1 MSETDRVFAGSIPE
15 SYDRYLVPLIF
26 ESSAQEIAQ
35 RVAELSPS
43 AVLETAAGS
52 GVVTRA
58 LTPRLSPDAYVV
70 TDLNQPMLD
79 YAATRQVADSR
90 VSWRKADGQALPFE
104 DAAFD
109 LICCQF
115 GVMYF
120 PDRQSGYREAKRV
133 LKPGDHGVHQYYLT
147 LASIIGDWLSER
159 GRLKTEPIKK
169 TLLTMA
175 NNLRGASAFLGGLE
189 TGIRTDIEI
198 AVSSR
203 VLNLIALD
211 PTIGSMDS
219 AQELL
224 SSFCRDAERIS
235 HVCSVAAADLPSRPD
250 KRGRKAKGWYDSFT
264 ALLLNVAE
272 KAGIRP
278 TLYRDRNADDDTPK
292 GWLLDAAQ
300 QVETFLPKEM
310 RSPSDEARYK
320 RLERS
325 KVNLHQA

>member
-169 TLLTMA
+169 TLHTMA
-175 NNLRGASAFLGGLE
+175 NNLRDASAFLGGFE

-198 AVSSR
+198 AISSR
-203 VLNLIALD
+203 VLNLMALD
-211 PTIGSMDS
+211 PTIGSK
-219 AQELL
+219 ARELL
-224 SSFCRDAERIS
+224 SSFRRDAERIA
-235 HVCSVAAADLPSRPD
+235 HVCNVAAADLPRGPS
-250 KRGRKAKGWYDSFT
+250 KRGRKALDWYDSFS
-264 ALLLNVAE
+264 ALLLDVAE
-272 KAGIRP
+272 KAKIRP
-278 TLYRDRNADDDTPK
+278 TLYKDRDIDDAPK
-292 GWLLDAAQ
+292 GWLLDAAR

-310 RSPSDEARYK
+310 RSPGDEARYK

-325 KVNLHQA
+325 KVSLHQA